1 MASPAC
7 SIWSRATQYPVPKN
21 GGSGDSGCIQT
32 HAAPPIP
39 SSAAP
44 MIGLNMRGTGR
55 ITNARSMTSN
65 ERMKNTA
72 PTAHSR
78 ASTMKNGASPIV
90 MPVRR
95 GPISRAAGPNSESTG
110 PSTLCT
116 VANARTDATTIGAK
130 VRAEKSLST
139 TSTAKKM
146 PVNGAANT
154 AESPAA
160 APHPSS
166 VLVLLADGRNMK
178 RATFEPTVAPMVT
191 IGPSG
196 PALPPET
203 MVRVDASHCRTA
215 KSGGMRELVRCT
227 AYITCVTPCPR
238 CRIGRIAKTITVPM
252 APSTGATAIISAAL
266 SRLPR
271 SADSSACSPQRMGRM
286 NPSAKKA
293 TITPMAAPHAT
304 NAQSASRRNMAA
316 ARCVGLS
323 SPAMNGL
330 RFVREIGSRLFMC
343 GVVARGG
350 AYQFIAPAPES
361 NRALRCRCAATHTR

>member
-1 MASPAC
+1 
-7 SIWSRATQYPVPKN
+7 
-21 GGSGDSGCIQT
+21 
-32 HAAPPIP
+32 
-39 SSAAP
+39 

-116 VANARTDATTIGAK
+116 VANASTEATTIGAK

-238 CRIGRIAKTITVPM
+238 WRIGRMANTITVPM
-252 APSTGATAIISAAL
+252 APSTGATAVISAAL
-266 SRLPR
+266 PLLPR